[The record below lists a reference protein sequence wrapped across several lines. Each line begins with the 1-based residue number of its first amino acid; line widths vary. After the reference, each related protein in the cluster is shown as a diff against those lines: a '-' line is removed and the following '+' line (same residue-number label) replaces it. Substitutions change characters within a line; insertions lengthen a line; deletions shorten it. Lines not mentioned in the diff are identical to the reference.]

1 MNLPNRITLMRVIL
15 IPVFVVLMLI
25 DIEYNN
31 YYAFA
36 VFAIACI
43 SDFFDGYLARKWN
56 LVTNF
61 GKFADPLADKILVS
75 SALILFVHNGV
86 MPVWAVII
94 IIARE
99 FIISGVRLIAAESGV
114 VIAAGM
120 WGKVKTVVQMVMAI
134 FLILDFRDDY
144 IDIFEQVLIYASVI
158 LSVISLLDYL
168 IKNRGLFIDKKVA

>member
-15 IPVFVVLMLI
+15 IPVFVVFMLI
-25 DIEYNN
+25 DIKYNN

-36 VFAIACI
+36 VFVIACI

-75 SALILFVHNGV
+75 AALILFVGKGL
-86 MPVWAVII
+86 MPEWAVIV

-99 FIISGVRLIAAESGV
+99 FIISGVRLIGAESGV

-120 WGKVKTVVQMVMAI
+120 WGKVKTVVQMIMAI
-134 FLILDFRDDY
+134 FLILDFDY
-144 IDIFEQVLIYASVI
+144 YYVNVFEQFLIYASVA
-158 LSVISLLDYL
+158 LSVISLFDYL
-168 IKNRGLFIDKKVA
+168 IKNRGLFIDKKV